1 MAMMISVININNKL
15 PIY

>member
-1 MAMMISVININNKL
+1 MSMINSSININNKL